1 MGGEKS
7 GGRPPLH
14 VLIIAPTP
22 FFADRGCH
30 VRIFEEIRAIQARGC
45 RVTVCT
51 YHFGRDIGGV
61 VTRRSLRVPWYSKL
75 AAGPSLHKF
84 YVDPLLAMTVL
95 RTCRRD
101 RPDVIH
107 AHLHEG
113 IAVGWP
119 AARLF
124 RLPLIA
130 DLQGSL
136 TGELLQHGFFSTGSG
151 WQRCFERLE
160 RALLRLPSAFILSS
174 PGAVRGFSD
183 QVESLGVPVRTIV
196 DGVDTSV
203 FYPALP
209 GEGLR
214 GELSLPEAKK
224 IVGFLGVLNEY
235 QGAGVLLRAAQ
246 IVLQQSD
253 DVCFLIMGYPNV
265 NHYRRMAADMEI
277 TDRVTFTGR
286 IPYEQARDYL
296 SACDVGV
303 SPKQP
308 ITEANG
314 KLLNY
319 MAVGIPVVATDTPIN
334 REVLRGDGLYADV
347 DDPESLAD
355 ALLKALRDDALAR
368 LLGERL
374 RRRAVA
380 ELSWEA
386 GGEAIV
392 ELYASLTRT

>member
-1 MGGEKS
+1 MGGEERGKQ
-7 GGRPPLH
+7 PPLH

-51 YHFGRDIGGV
+51 YHFGRDIEGV
-61 VTRRSLRVPWYSKL
+61 VTRRSLRVPWYNKL

-84 YVDPLLAMTVL
+84 YVDPLLALTVL
-95 RTCRRD
+95 RTCQRD

-119 AARLF
+119 AAKVF
-124 RLPLIA
+124 RLPLIV

-136 TGELLQHGFFSTGSG
+136 AGELLQHGFFRGGS
-151 WQRCFERLE
+151 WLHRCFRLLE
-160 RALLRLPSAFILSS
+160 RVLLRLPSAFILSS
-174 PGAVRGFSD
+174 PSAVRGFAEE
-183 QVESLGVPVRTIV
+183 VESLGVPTRTII

-203 FYPALP
+203 FYPALA
-209 GEGLR
+209 GERLR
-214 GELSLPEAKK
+214 EELSLPEDKK
-224 IVGFLGVLNEY
+224 IVGFLGLLNEY
-235 QGAGVLLRAAQ
+235 QGADVLVRAAQ
-246 IVLQQSD
+246 IVLQQCD

-265 NHYRRMAADMEI
+265 KHYRRMAADLKI
-277 TDRVTFTGR
+277 TDRVMFTGR
-286 IPYEQARDYL
+286 IPYERARDYL

-319 MAVGIPVVATDTPIN
+319 MAVGIPVVATDTPVN
-334 REVLRGDGLYADV
+334 REVLRGDGLYANV
-347 DDPESLAD
+347 DDPRSLAD
-355 ALLKALRDDALAR
+355 VLLEVLRNDELSKA
-368 LLGERL
+368 LGERL

-386 GGEAIV
+386 GGKAIV
-392 ELYASLTRT
+392 DLYESLIHV